1 MLGATAVMREA
12 LRPRS
17 LWLVQDVSGKKI
29 SPSIHHSF
37 LSCFL
42 ASRHAGILGPQ
53 PEIKP
58 VPPAL
63 EVQSLT
69 HWTARQVQIYH

>member
-1 MLGATAVMREA
+1 MLGATGVMRDA

-17 LWLVQDVSGKKI
+17 LWLVQDVSGKK
-29 SPSIHHSF
+29 SVHQSTTVF
-37 LSCFL
+37 LFCFL

-53 PEIKP
+53 PELKP
-58 VPPAL
+58 VPPEL

-69 HWTARQVQIYH
+69 HWTARQVQICH